1 MKLEDRIREIMRYK
15 HYSLSTEESYMGWYR
30 RFVKFHQLR
39 HPKEMGASEVEAFL
53 TDLAVQRNV
62 VAATQNQALNA
73 LVFLFK
79 EVLEKPFE
87 GVDAMRAK
95 QSRRLPV
102 VLSVDEMRKM
112 LMWMTGE
119 EAVMGKLLYGCGLR
133 VKECLRLRVKD
144 VDLSGG
150 KVEIRGGKNDKDR
163 VLTMPKSLVGL
174 LEAQLQRCRVIYEK
188 DREDGVAGV
197 YLPGAYEVKNPG
209 AGVSWPWFWLF
220 PSGSLSAD
228 PRAGGLVR
236 RHHAHEAK
244 VSREAPISR
253 AAHVARHHA
262 HEAKVSRALTAA
274 VKRAGL
280 EKKVTAHTLRHS
292 FATHLVL
299 RGVDI
304 RSVQELLGHADIRT
318 TMIYVQLAR
327 AMRGEI
333 TSPLD
338 DL

>member
-1 MKLEDRIREIMRYK
+1 MRFK
-15 HYSLSTEESYMGWYR
+15 HYSLSTEESYVGWYL
-30 RFVKFHQLR
+30 RFVRFHQLR
-39 HPKEMGASEVEAFL
+39 HPKEMGAAEVEAFL

-79 EVLEKPFE
+79 EVLDKPFE

-95 QSRRLPV
+95 QSKRLPV

-112 LMWMTGE
+112 LMVMTGE

-174 LEAQLQRCRVIYEK
+174 LEVQLKRCRVIYEK
-188 DREDGVAGV
+188 DREEGVAGV
-197 YLPGAYEVKNPG
+197 YLPGAYDVKNPS

-220 PSGSLSAD
+220 PSGTLSAD
-228 PRAGGLVR
+228 PRVGGLIR
-236 RHHAHEAK
+236 
-244 VSREAPISR
+244 
-253 AAHVARHHA
+253 RHHA
-262 HEAKVSRALTAA
+262 HEAKVSRALTLA
-274 VKRAGL
+274 VKSAGL

-304 RSVQELLGHADIRT
+304 RSVQELLGHVDLRT

-333 TSPLD
+333 SSPLD

>member
-1 MKLEDRIREIMRYK
+1 MKLEQQIRELMRFK
-15 HYSLSTEESYMGWYR
+15 HYSLSTEESYVGWFR
-30 RFVKFHQLR
+30 RFVKFHRMR
-39 HPKEMGASEVEAFL
+39 HPSEMGAEEVEAFL
-53 TDLAVQRNV
+53 TDLAVDRNV

-73 LVFLFK
+73 LVFLYK
-79 EVLEKPFE
+79 EVLQKPFE

-102 VLSVDEMRKM
+102 VLSVEEMRKM
-112 LMWMTGE
+112 LMVMTGE
-119 EAVMGKLLYGCGLR
+119 EAVIGKLLYGCGLR

-150 KVEIRGGKNDKDR
+150 KVEVRGGKGDKDR

-174 LEAQLQRCRVIYEK
+174 LEAQLQRCRVIFEM
-188 DREDGVAGV
+188 DREEGVAGV
-197 YLPGAYEVKNPG
+197 FLPGAYETKNPA
-209 AGVSWPWFWLF
+209 AGKSWPWFWLF
-220 PSGSLSAD
+220 PSDSLSKD
-228 PRAGGLVR
+228 PRADGLER
-236 RHHAHEAK
+236 RHHAHE
-244 VSREAPISR
+244 SR
-253 AAHVARHHA
+253 
-262 HEAKVSRALTAA
+262 VSRALVAA
-274 VKRAGL
+274 VKTSGL

-304 RSVQELLGHADIRT
+304 RSVQELLGHSDIRT
-318 TMIYVQLAR
+318 TMIYIQLAR

>member
-1 MKLEDRIREIMRYK
+1 MKVEDRIREKMRYK
-15 HYSLSTEESYMGWYR
+15 HYSLRTEESYVGWYR
-30 RFVKFHQLR
+30 RFVRFHGLR
-39 HPKEMGASEVEAFL
+39 HPDELGAAEVEGFL
-53 TDLAVQRNV
+53 TDLAVNRRV

-79 EVLEKPFE
+79 DVLEKPFE

-95 QSRRLPV
+95 QSKRLPV
-102 VLSVDEMRKM
+102 VLSVEEMRKL
-112 LMWMTGE
+112 LMVMTGE

-133 VKECLRLRVKD
+133 VLECMRLRVKD

-150 KVEIRGGKNDKDR
+150 KVEVRAGKNNKDR
-163 VLTMPKSLVGL
+163 VLTLPKSLVGL
-174 LEAQLQRCRVIYEK
+174 LEAQLQRCRVIHEK
-188 DREDGVAGV
+188 DRAEGVAGV
-197 YLPGAYEVKNPG
+197 YLPGAYDVKSPT
-209 AGVSWPWFWLF
+209 AGESLPWFWLF

-236 RHHAHEAK
+236 RHHAHEAR
-244 VSREAPISR
+244 VG
-253 AAHVARHHA
+253 
-262 HEAKVSRALTAA
+262 RALSMA
-274 VKRAGL
+274 VKSAGL

-304 RSVQELLGHADIRT
+304 RSVQELLGHSDIRT
-318 TMIYVQLAR
+318 TMIYIQLAR
-327 AMRGEI
+327 AMRGDI
-333 TSPLD
+333 SSPLD

>member
-1 MKLEDRIREIMRYK
+1 MRFK
-15 HYSLSTEESYMGWYR
+15 HYSLRTEASYVGWYQ
-30 RFVKFHQLR
+30 RFVRHHGLR
-39 HPKEMGASEVEAFL
+39 HPSEMGAAEVEAFL
-53 TDLAVQRNV
+53 SHLAVEGNV

-79 EVLEKPFE
+79 EVLGKPFD

-102 VLSVDEMRKM
+102 ALSVDETRKL
-112 LMWMTGE
+112 LMVMKGE

-133 VKECLRLRVKD
+133 VLECMRLRIKD

-150 KVEIRGGKNDKDR
+150 KVEIRGGKGDKDR

-174 LEAQLQRCRVIYEK
+174 IEAQIQRCRVIYEK
-188 DREDGVAGV
+188 DREDGVTGV
-197 YLPGAYEVKNPG
+197 YLPGAYEVKNPA
-209 AGVSWPWFWLF
+209 AGESWPWFWMF
-220 PSGSLSAD
+220 PSGNFSED
-228 PRAGGLVR
+228 PRAEGLMR
-236 RHHAHEAK
+236 RHHAHEAR
-244 VSREAPISR
+244 VG
-253 AAHVARHHA
+253 
-262 HEAKVSRALTAA
+262 RALAAA
-274 VKRAGL
+274 VKAAGL

-292 FATHLVL
+292 YATHLVL

-304 RSVQELLGHADIRT
+304 RCVQELLGHADIRT
-318 TMIYVQLAR
+318 TMIYLQLAR

>member
-1 MKLEDRIREIMRYK
+1 
-15 HYSLSTEESYMGWYR
+15 
-30 RFVKFHQLR
+30 
-39 HPKEMGASEVEAFL
+39 
-53 TDLAVQRNV
+53 
-62 VAATQNQALNA
+62 
-73 LVFLFK
+73 
-79 EVLEKPFE
+79 
-87 GVDAMRAK
+87 
-95 QSRRLPV
+95 
-102 VLSVDEMRKM
+102 M
-112 LMWMTGE
+112 LMVMTGE
-119 EAVMGKLLYGCGLR
+119 EAVMSKLLYGCGLR

-174 LEAQLQRCRVIYEK
+174 LEVQLKRCRVIYEK
-188 DREDGVAGV
+188 DREEGVAAV
-197 YLPGAYEVKNPG
+197 YLPGAYDVKNPS

-220 PSGSLSAD
+220 PSGTLSAD
-228 PRAGGLVR
+228 PRAGGLIR
-236 RHHAHEAK
+236 
-244 VSREAPISR
+244 
-253 AAHVARHHA
+253 RHHA

-274 VKRAGL
+274 VKAAGL

-299 RGVDI
+299 RGVDV
-304 RSVQELLGHADIRT
+304 RSVQELLGHVDLRT

>member
-1 MKLEDRIREIMRYK
+1 MKLEDQIREKMRFK
-15 HYSLSTEESYMGWYR
+15 HYSLRTEEAYVGWYR
-30 RFVKFHQLR
+30 RFVYFHERR
-39 HPKEMGASEVEAFL
+39 HPEEMGAAEVEAFL
-53 TDLAVQRNV
+53 TDLAVHRNV

-79 EVLEKPFE
+79 DVLEKPFE

-102 VLSVDEMRKM
+102 VLSVEELRKV
-112 LMWMTGE
+112 LMIMTGE

-133 VKECLRLRVKD
+133 VLECLRLRVKD

-150 KVEIRGGKNDKDR
+150 KVEIRGGKGDKDR

-188 DREDGVAGV
+188 DRESGLAGV
-197 YLPGAYEVKNPG
+197 YLPGAYEVKNPA

-228 PRAGGLVR
+228 PRAGGLER
-236 RHHAHEAK
+236 RHHAHEA
-244 VSREAPISR
+244 R
-253 AAHVARHHA
+253 
-262 HEAKVSRALTAA
+262 VSRALAVA
-274 VKRAGL
+274 VKEAGL

-304 RSVQELLGHADIRT
+304 RSVQELLGHSDIRT
-318 TMIYVQLAR
+318 TMIYIQLAR